1 MKYLTLTSLNAFD
14 PLPSLGEK
22 IARPSFSPR
31 KHAVKEVKPN
41 LWLHPDGKMSYE
53 PPEPEGMYLR
63 GTYTRPKEK
72 VYNDSNYFKGTP
84 GKNTFSSDSVV
95 KPPRELQ
102 IGDTVLPQYPLGFD
116 QHSTMQDKP
125 GVVLEKTGHTIC
137 VKFDGWS
144 LGHYGGGLSRFPDC
158 WWYVDDQLT
167 LVTK

>member
-53 PPEPEGMYLR
+53 PPEPEGMYL
-63 GTYTRPKEK
+63 
-72 VYNDSNYFKGTP
+72 YNLPEGKNYFTGTP
-84 GKNTFSSDSVV
+84 GESTFISIVSSGVV

-102 IGDTVLPQYPLGFD
+102 IGDTVLPKYPPGFD
-116 QHSTMQDKP
+116 RHSAITMQDKP
-125 GVVLEKTGHTIC
+125 GVVLGKTNGYYC
-137 VKFDGWS
+137 VKFDGWRF
-144 LGHYGGGLSRFPDC
+144 GHNGGDLSQFPDC
-158 WWYVDDQLT
+158 WWYYYKDTLT
-167 LVTK
+167 LVSQ